1 MIQRKQSIYLF
12 LSGIISSIFAMNFDK
27 LFDIPLEWLSNPE
40 KGDYIFSL
48 AFFAS
53 ALISFLAIM
62 LYKKRRLQISLGWL
76 NIILNVLLI
85 GSFVYCL
92 LTLPGEGNSEKGI
105 WALVPLA
112 SIVLLSIA
120 NRLIKKDDD
129 LVKSVDRFR

>member
-1 MIQRKQSIYLF
+1 
-12 LSGIISSIFAMNFDK
+12 MNFDK
-27 LFDIPLEWLSNPE
+27 LFDIPLNWLHKIRRKE
-40 KGDYIFSL
+40 ITFFVSL
-48 AFFAS
+48 F
-53 ALISFLAIM
+53 LISFNFIFNVL
-62 LYKKRRLQISLGWL
+62 LKRKLQINLGWL

>member
-12 LSGIISSIFAMNFDK
+12 LSGIISSIFAMKFDQ
-27 LFDIPLEWLSNPE
+27 LFDIPLQWLNNPE
-40 KGDYIFSL
+40 KGDYVFSI

-53 ALISFLAIM
+53 ALISFLTIM
-62 LYKKRRLQISLGWL
+62 LFKKRSLQIKLDWL
-76 NIILNVLLI
+76 NIILNVILI
-85 GSFVYCL
+85 GSFVYSL
-92 LTLPGEGNSEKGI
+92 FTLPGEDNSEKGI

-120 NRLIKKDDD
+120 NRLIKKDND

>member
-27 LFDIPLEWLSNPE
+27 LFDIPLQWLSNPE
-40 KGDYIFSL
+40 KGDYIFSI

-53 ALISFLAIM
+53 ALISFLTIM
-62 LYKKRRLQISLGWL
+62 LFKKRSLQIKLDWL
-76 NIILNVLLI
+76 NIMLNVILI
-85 GSFVYCL
+85 GSFLYCL
-92 LTLPGEGNSEKGI
+92 FTLPGEENSEKGI

-120 NRLIKKDDD
+120 NRLIKKDND

>member
-27 LFDIPLEWLSNPE
+27 LFDIPLNWLQNPE

-48 AFFAS
+48 AFFSS
-53 ALISFLAIM
+53 ALISFLTIM
-62 LYKKRRLQISLGWL
+62 FFKKRKLQISLGWL

-92 LTLPGEGNSEKGI
+92 LTLPGISSFSFDC
-105 WALVPLA
+105 A
-112 SIVLLSIA
+112 SVNCQSF
-120 NRLIKKDDD
+120 D
-129 LVKSVDRFR
+129 

>member
-27 LFDIPLEWLSNPE
+27 LFDIPLNWLQNPE

-48 AFFAS
+48 AFFSS
-53 ALISFLAIM
+53 ALISFLTIM
-62 LYKKRRLQISLGWL
+62 FFKKRKLQISLGWL

-92 LTLPGEGNSEKGI
+92 SVSYTHLTLPT
-105 WALVPLA
+105 
-112 SIVLLSIA
+112 
-120 NRLIKKDDD
+120 NRE
-129 LVKSVDRFR
+129 V

>member
-27 LFDIPLEWLSNPE
+27 LFDIQLQWLSNPE
-40 KGDYIFSL
+40 KGDYVFSL
-48 AFFAS
+48 AFFFS
-53 ALISFLAIM
+53 ALISFLTIM
-62 LYKKRRLQISLGWL
+62 LYKKRSLQIKLDWL

-85 GSFVYCL
+85 GSFVYSL
-92 LTLPGEGNSEKGI
+92 LTLPGENNSEKGI

>member
-1 MIQRKQSIYLF
+1 
-12 LSGIISSIFAMNFDK
+12 MNFDK
-27 LFDIPLEWLSNPE
+27 LFDIPLNWLQNPE

-53 ALISFLAIM
+53 ALISFLTIM
-62 LYKKRRLQISLGWL
+62 LFKKRGLQISLGWL

-112 SIVLLSIA
+112 SIVLVSIA